1 MDSGG
6 PFTPHDDTL
15 PQIRDL
21 PQLSSLRIAPLRQ
34 PVSSRILN
42 VPSPLEPNASS
53 GIRET
58 SLPKTTNSSSGTSP
72 AKLPTLE
79 EFLNAARTNTHV
91 GHPLDPIPSLEP
103 PPKTILPA
111 FINLR
116 TVEKLPYSSFD
127 EDVPRKRRRVDVQG
141 ELFGE
146 NLQLPIP
153 HAQNEKKPPPFGPF
167 TILNGL
173 NEPPPNAALFPPI
186 ELGSIQQIL
195 TKPTKDTPPS
205 ESAPSSTSRHTQK
218 EHGERREGRIE
229 EILDSRIEDKNE
241 DQARERDKST
251 VTEKGANRE
260 GSNQSGEKGSKE
272 AASDASQKPAE
283 ESDEP
288 MSPKTRG
295 RSRKKVRKWT
305 EQETADLLRGVVKCG
320 IGNWTAILAQ
330 PELKFNK
337 RTAANLKDRF
347 RVCCP
352 WAYGAADPNEA
363 TKQLRISLANALMK
377 AESDGSNGTAG
388 KILLPDPRSSQPG
401 VDSSSSTASPAVNSN
416 AEGSSSGPSSAAESD
431 SARPRQNSRY
441 PPTFKVTPSLSN
453 KAKSTLES
461 LGIPEPYFTIK
472 SKRRSRRPFTPAED
486 EALLKGYAVHGF
498 QWTRIQKDKRL
509 NLGHRR
515 ATDLRDRF
523 RTKFPHAYREG
534 GSVSLKILTAT
545 LGKQNQQATIRP
557 QQPQPPLP
565 LNADSYQKQKGND
578 NPCPPLPPPPPML
591 GPIDPVLLPPAPP
604 PGLLDSF
611 SSSSS
616 SAAGASSNQGMFPF
630 PLDESSS
637 ATAGANADTSTPW
650 EDNTLP
656 PLVWD
661 DLS

>member
-6 PFTPHDDTL
+6 PFTPHDDIL

-21 PQLSSLRIAPLRQ
+21 PQFSSLRIAPLRQ
-34 PVSSRILN
+34 PVSSRILS

-58 SLPKTTNSSSGTSP
+58 NIPKTNSSSGALP

-79 EFLNAARTNTHV
+79 EFLNAARTTNTHV
-91 GHPLDPIPSLEP
+91 DPPLDPIPSLEP

-167 TILNGL
+167 AILNGL

-186 ELGSIQQIL
+186 EPGSIPQIL
-195 TKPTKDTPPS
+195 TKPTKD
-205 ESAPSSTSRHTQK
+205 APSGDRAPSTASKDAQK
-218 EHGERREGRIE
+218 GHAERREGRLE
-229 EILDSRIEDKNE
+229 EILDSRVENKKDPVTEKDTNI
-241 DQARERDKST
+241 
-251 VTEKGANRE
+251 VTEKGVNRE
-260 GSNQSGEKGSKE
+260 DGAQPAREGSKE
-272 AASDASQKPAE
+272 AASDTSPRPAE
-283 ESDEP
+283 DSDEP

-295 RSRKKVRKWT
+295 RCRKKLRKWT
-305 EQETADLLRGVVKCG
+305 EQETTDLLRGVVKCG

-377 AESDGSNGTAG
+377 AESHGSNGTAG
-388 KILLPDPRSSQPG
+388 KILLPDPRPAQPG
-401 VDSSSSTASPAVNSN
+401 VESSSSTVGPAVNSN
-416 AEGSSSGPSSAAESD
+416 AESSPSGPSSATESD
-431 SARPRQNSRY
+431 SAGLRQHTKY
-441 PPTFKVTPSLSN
+441 PPTFKATPSLSN
-453 KAKSTLES
+453 KSRSTLVS

-498 QWTRIQKDKRL
+498 QWTLIQQDKHL

-534 GSVSLKILTAT
+534 GSVSGKTLNNNNQSNVPAPTAAT
-545 LGKQNQQATIRP
+545 AATAAADRNNLNPMLGKQRNQNQQATARQ
-557 QQPQPPLP
+557 QQPPPQLISDSHQKRKTNNNP
-565 LNADSYQKQKGND
+565 LFPS
-578 NPCPPLPPPPPML
+578 LL
-591 GPIDPVLLPPAPP
+591 LLPP
-604 PGLLDSF
+604 
-611 SSSSS
+611 
-616 SAAGASSNQGMFPF
+616 
-630 PLDESSS
+630 
-637 ATAGANADTSTPW
+637 TAGPYRPGTAPSCSTARTS
-650 EDNTLP
+650 
-656 PLVWD
+656 
-661 DLS
+661 